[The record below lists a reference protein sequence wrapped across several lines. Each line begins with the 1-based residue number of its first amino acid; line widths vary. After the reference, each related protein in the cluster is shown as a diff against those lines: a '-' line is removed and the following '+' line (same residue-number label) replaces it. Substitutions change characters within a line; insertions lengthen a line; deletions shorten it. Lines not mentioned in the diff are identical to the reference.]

1 MDIHF
6 ACLCPSDEGFP
17 RAPPPKKAKTSSAKS
32 VSSAA
37 KEPAG
42 KEPEAP
48 DNALTKLMKRSRE
61 VEKSPTLDAR
71 SSSAPIVT
79 SAEEHGS
86 YSPPLVQVAPASGIR
101 LVRDL
106 SSTLKIFLL
115 WFLCLWFFFLLTAR
129 SCYRPPSCRLRD
141 SACEYRS

>member
-1 MDIHF
+1 MDIRF

-37 KEPAG
+37 KEPTG

-48 DNALTKLMKRSRE
+48 DNALTKLMKQSRE

-71 SSSAPIVT
+71 SSSAPIIT
-79 SAEEHGS
+79 SAEEHVS
-86 YSPPLVQVAPASGIR
+86 YLPPLLQIAPEPRFR
-101 LVRDL
+101 LLHNL
-106 SSTLKIFLL
+106 SLTLKLSLLLIFMSLL
-115 WFLCLWFFFLLTAR
+115 FLFADSPLSLPTK
-129 SCYRPPSCRLRD
+129 SC
-141 SACEYRS
+141 EH